1 MPTSNHPSDEA
12 CIAHYLQ
19 TMQAIC
25 PQITAAQLEAFSAE
39 LKVCRFRSREKIFE
53 FGAIHQ
59 FIGFVIAGLVR
70 SYYID
75 EKAEEK
81 TSWFIPENEF
91 VTDYP
96 SFLTAKP
103 SQFCF
108 ETLEPVTMV
117 CLPKQVVYQGYDEH
131 HAFERYGRLIAE
143 AVIQM
148 QQLRIESFLVRSA
161 KERYLNF
168 NQSYPQLQNRISVA
182 HLASFIGIERQSLTR
197 IRKELMLEE

>member
-1 MPTSNHPSDEA
+1 MISSFANNDAA
-12 CIAHYLQ
+12 CIQAYLN
-19 TMQAIC
+19 TMQHIC
-25 PQITAAQLEAFSAE
+25 TRISAAQLEEFRVE
-39 LKVCRFRSREKIFE
+39 LKVCRFKPKQLVFAH
-53 FGAIHQ
+53 GAVHGH
-59 FIGFVIAGLVR
+59 IGFVIEGLVR
-70 SYYID
+70 SYYLD
-75 EKAEEK
+75 DRGEEK
-81 TSWFIPENEF
+81 TSWFIPEFEF

-96 SFLTAKP
+96 AFLTGKP

-108 ETLEPVTMV
+108 EALEPVTMV
-117 CLPKQVVYQGYDEH
+117 CLPRHTIYQGYDDH

-148 QQLRIESFLVRSA
+148 QQLRIESFLFRTA
-161 KERYLNF
+161 KERYLDF